1 MEGYQGA
8 PIRQPVAM
16 TYLCAGKL
24 INTNSIKLN
33 WILNH
38 DF

>member
-16 TYLCAGKL
+16 TYLCAGKYNL
-24 INTNSIKLN
+24 KTLSDVSRN
-33 WILNH
+33 
-38 DF
+38 

>member
-24 INTNSIKLN
+24 LSINSTTLN
-33 WILNH
+33 
-38 DF
+38 